1 MQTILVT
8 GAAGFIGSNFVR
20 LLVQQR
26 ADAKIIALDKLT
38 YCGNLANL
46 QGVLSDRVIFVRGD
60 ICDPDLLS
68 AVWDQHKIT
77 HVVNFAAE
85 THVDR
90 SILGSGPFV
99 QANVVGTQVL
109 LDIAKARNV
118 EKFLQVGTDEVYG
131 SLPEDRPDLKFTEQT
146 PLQPNSP
153 YSASKAA
160 ADCLVRSYFHT
171 FKMPVLITR
180 CSNNY
185 GPYQFPEKVIPLFV
199 TNLMEGKKVPL
210 YGDGMNI
217 RDWLH
222 VEDHCEAIWTVLMRG
237 TPGEVFNIGGNNE
250 ITNRKLTETI
260 LKEMGKDWAKAS
272 SQSRT
277 APATTAATP
286 STPQKSNANS
296 AGSPNTASNNPSRR
310 RSSGTPTIRIG
321 GGRSRAGNI
330 SSITNSNM
338 ARARNHAPPTF
349 SGGAQHRGLVA
360 QNPISILPATKADIP
375 AILDFIRKLAE
386 YEKLSHEVQ
395 GNPSPASQTSLR
407 PASSR

>member
-20 LLVQQR
+20 PLVQQR

-46 QGVLSDRVIFVRGD
+46 QGVLSDRVIFIRGD
-60 ICDPDLLS
+60 ICDPNLLS
-68 AVWDQHKIT
+68 SVWDQHKIT

-109 LDIAKARNV
+109 LDVAKARNV

-131 SLPEDRPDLKFTEQT
+131 TLPEDRPDLKFTEET

-171 FKMPVLITR
+171 FKLPVLITR

-222 VEDHCEAIWTVLMRG
+222 VEDHCEAIWTVLNRG
-237 TPGEVFNIGGNNE
+237 TPGEVYNIGGNNE

-260 LKEMGKDWAKAS
+260 LNEMGKNWADSVTPVKDRPGHDRRYAIDASKIKRELGWEPKHRFEKSIKTTIQWYSDHQDWWRAI
-272 SQSRT
+272 
-277 APATTAATP
+277 
-286 STPQKSNANS
+286 KS
-296 AGSPNTASNNPSRR
+296 G
-310 RSSGTPTIRIG
+310 
-321 GGRSRAGNI
+321 
-330 SSITNSNM
+330 
-338 ARARNHAPPTF
+338 
-349 SGGAQHRGLVA
+349 
-360 QNPISILPATKADIP
+360 
-375 AILDFIRKLAE
+375 E
-386 YEKLSHEVQ
+386 YLKYYEQQYVE
-395 GNPSPASQTSLR
+395 R
-407 PASSR
+407 